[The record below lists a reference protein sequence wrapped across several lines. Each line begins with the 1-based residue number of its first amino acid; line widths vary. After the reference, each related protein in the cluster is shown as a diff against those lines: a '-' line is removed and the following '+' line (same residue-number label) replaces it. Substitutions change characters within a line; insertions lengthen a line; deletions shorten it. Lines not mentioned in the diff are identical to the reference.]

1 MPGSETDSCPVLLPL
16 PSAAATSCD
25 PRVSLVQ
32 VVFSPAAQVS
42 PGNGAQEAST
52 GKGKPPTTG
61 AGYRPRVMVVLRGKL
76 ASAPGVSGTSFSLNV
91 TGTNGH
97 GKAYNA
103 STVTVA
109 IDATTM
115 VRRNGAK
122 DQASLMVGDRALVQA
137 RACKADLAN
146 GGKPALTAVRI
157 IAHPAKA

>member
-1 MPGSETDSCPVLLPL
+1 MRTRVLLIAMVVLGVSASLALAAGPPGKGKP
-16 PSAAATSCD
+16 PST
-25 PRVSLVQ
+25 
-32 VVFSPAAQVS
+32 

-61 AGYRPRVMVVLRGKL
+61 AGCRPRVMVVLRGKL

-122 DQASLMVGDRALVQA
+122 VQASLMVGDRALVQA

-146 GGKPALTAVRI
+146 GGKPALTAARI